1 MNTYEKH
8 MENQEDKAFW
18 TAKQKKDQEKIYY
31 LQKCLK
37 AKGISYSSR
46 KKEVYPTSTQTA
58 DKHVKKLGSAYN
70 FNIQT
75 IID

>member
-8 MENQEDKAFW
+8 KENQEHEAFW
-18 TAKQKKDQEKIYY
+18 LAKQKKDQEKIYY

-46 KKEVYPTSTQTA
+46 KKEVYPTSSQTE

-75 IID
+75 IIN